1 MSDAPEV
8 KADAGRA
15 SPRGPEGTPPFLGV
29 ERSFTGRFWR
39 SRVIDDGASVA
50 LCRSLQVPDLVGRVL
65 AGRGVTPETGA
76 DHLDPTLKR
85 LLPDPSRF
93 RDMDAASERIARA
106 VREGEPVA
114 VFGDYDVDGATSTA
128 LLVRFFRAV
137 GADVRIH
144 IPDRMAEGYG
154 PNAPALRRLAEQG
167 ARVVITVDCGTTAHE
182 ALREARAAGLDV
194 VVVDHHIPEAGLPP
208 ATAVVNPN
216 RLDENGEFGHLAA
229 VGVAF
234 LLAVAVNRALRGAG
248 WYAGGGAG
256 RKEPDLRQWLDLAA
270 LGTVCDAAPLRGLN
284 RALVAQ
290 GLKIMAARSNAGLAA
305 LSDVAGVRQRLG
317 AYHAGF
323 VLGPRINAGGRVGR
337 ADLGAR
343 LLSEDDPVAAER
355 MAAELDRH
363 NAERKTVEALVME
376 DAAALAEAADPER
389 PLLVVAGEGWHPG
402 VIGIIA
408 SRLTERH
415 GRPTFVIAVSDG
427 VGKGSGR
434 SVRGVDLGAAV
445 IAARQAG
452 LLVSGGGHPMAAGLS
467 VEANRIPALEEFLA
481 DRLATHGATASGPI
495 PMGFDGALAVA
506 AATPGLVD
514 LLERAGPYGSG
525 NEEPRFAVADA
536 RVVKADVVGSDH
548 VRCILAGAGGG
559 RLKTIAFRRANDA
572 LGKALLES
580 VGTNLHVAGHLRAD
594 EWQGRREAQLV
605 VEDAAAPARP
615 AGRGA
620 RGPS

>member
-1 MSDAPEV
+1 M
-8 KADAGRA
+8 KADARHA
-15 SPRGPEGTPPFLGV
+15 SPHGPRGAFPFLGI

-39 SRVIDDGASVA
+39 SRVVDDSASVA
-50 LCRSLQVPDLVGRVL
+50 LCRSLRVPDLVGRVL
-65 AGRGVTPETGA
+65 AGRGVTPETGE
-76 DHLDPTLKR
+76 DYLNPTLKR
-85 LLPDPSRF
+85 LLPDPSHF
-93 RDMDAASERIARA
+93 RDMDAASERIVRA

-114 VFGDYDVDGATSTA
+114 IFGDYDVDGATSTA

-144 IPDRMAEGYG
+144 IPDRIAEGYG
-154 PNAPALRRLAEQG
+154 PNVPALRRLAEQG
-167 ARVVITVDCGTTAHE
+167 VKVVITVDCGTTAHE

-194 VVVDHHIPEAGLPP
+194 VVVDHHAPEAGLPQ
-208 ATAVVNPN
+208 AMAVVNPN

-229 VGVAF
+229 VGMAF
-234 LLAVAVNRALRGAG
+234 LLAVAVNRALRDAG
-248 WYAGGGAG
+248 WYAGGGGG
-256 RKEPDLRQWLDLAA
+256 RNEPDLRRWLDLAA
-270 LGTVCDAAPLRGLN
+270 LGTVCDAVPLRGLN

-290 GLKIMAARSNAGLAA
+290 GLKVMAARSNAGLAA
-305 LSDVAGVRQRLG
+305 LSDVASIRQRLG

-389 PLLVVAGEGWHPG
+389 PLLVVAREGWHPG
-402 VIGIIA
+402 VIGIVA
-408 SRLTERH
+408 SRLTERY

-434 SVRGVDLGAAV
+434 SVRGIDLGAAV

-452 LLVSGGGHPMAAGLS
+452 LLVNGGGHPMAAGLT
-467 VEANRIPALEEFLA
+467 VEADVIPALEEFLA
-481 DRLATHGATASGPI
+481 DRLAAHGSTASGAAS
-495 PMGFDGALAVA
+495 MGFDGALAVA
-506 AATPGLVD
+506 AATPELVD
-514 LLERAGPYGSG
+514 LLEQAGPYGSG
-525 NEEPRFAVADA
+525 NEEPRFAVTDA
-536 RVVKADVVGSDH
+536 RVIKADVVGSDH

-559 RLKTIAFRRANDA
+559 RLKTIAFRRAGDA
-572 LGKALLES
+572 LGEALLGS
-580 VGTNLHVAGHLRAD
+580 VGTDLHVAGHLRAD
-594 EWQGRREAQLV
+594 EWQGRRESQLV
-605 VEDAAAPARP
+605 VEDAATPVRTD
-615 AGRGA
+615 GR
-620 RGPS
+620 RTREPS

>member
-1 MSDAPEV
+1 MN
-8 KADAGRA
+8 ADAGHA
-15 SPRGPEGTPPFLGV
+15 LPHDPGGTPPFLGV

-39 SRVIDDGASVA
+39 SRAVDDEASTA
-50 LCRSLQVPDLVGRVL
+50 LRRSLRVPDLVGRVL
-65 AGRGVTPETGA
+65 AGRGVTPETGE
-76 DHLDPTLKR
+76 DYLNPTLKR
-85 LLPDPSRF
+85 FLLDPSRF
-93 RDMDAASERIARA
+93 RDMDTASERIARA
-106 VREGEPVA
+106 VREGEPIA

-144 IPDRMAEGYG
+144 IPDRIAEGYG

-167 ARVVITVDCGTTAHE
+167 VEVVITVDCGTTAHE
-182 ALREARAAGLDV
+182 ALKEARAAGLDV
-194 VVVDHHIPEAGLPP
+194 VVVDHHAPEAGLPQ

-216 RLDENGEFGHLAA
+216 RLDESGEFGHLAA

-234 LLAVAVNRALRGAG
+234 LLVVAVNRALRGGG

-256 RKEPDLRQWLDLAA
+256 RKEPDLRRWLDLAA
-270 LGTVCDAAPLRGLN
+270 LGTVCDVVPLRGLN

-290 GLKIMAARSNAGLAA
+290 GLKVMAARSNAGLAA
-305 LSDVAGVRQRLG
+305 LSDVAGLRQRPG
-317 AYHAGF
+317 TYHAGF

-343 LLSEDDPVAAER
+343 LLSEDDPAAAER

-376 DAAALAEAADPER
+376 DAAALAEAAGPAR
-389 PLLVVAGEGWHPG
+389 PLLVVAREGWHPG
-402 VIGIIA
+402 VIGIVA
-408 SRLTERH
+408 SRLTERY

-452 LLVSGGGHPMAAGLS
+452 LLVNGGGHPMAAGLT
-467 VEANRIPALEEFLA
+467 VEAGGIPALEAFLIE
-481 DRLATHGATASGPI
+481 RLAAQGSTAPGAAS
-495 PMGFDGALAVA
+495 MGFDGALAVA
-506 AATPGLVD
+506 AATPELVD

-525 NEEPRFAVADA
+525 NEEPRFAVTDA
-536 RVVKADVVGSDH
+536 RVVKADVVGSGH

-559 RLKTIAFRRANDA
+559 RLKTIAFRRAGDA
-572 LGKALLES
+572 LGEALLGS
-580 VGTNLHVAGHLRAD
+580 VGTDLHVAGHLRAD
-594 EWQGRREAQLV
+594 EWRGRREAQLV
-605 VEDAAAPARP
+605 VEDAAAPAR
-615 AGRGA
+615 AGRLDSG
-620 RGPS
+620 GPSV